1 MKTCLYQ
8 RHVNLGA
15 KMVDFFGWEMPLH
28 YKGIIQEHLTVR
40 QSVGLFDVSHMA
52 RILVEGSE
60 AEPFLDYL
68 CTNQIEGKKDLTATY
83 TVWCSELGTCVDDVI
98 VYKKDQEH
106 FFVIVNASNREKDL
120 EHLKAQSQNFHVQ
133 ITPLFDDGILALQ
146 GPKALSLIDR
156 LFPKMSSLPFMRF
169 LNLSYQGQEVVIS
182 RTGYTGE
189 EGVEM
194 YASSGLI
201 PTLWDRLLEEGMD
214 QGIQP
219 IGLGARDTLRLEKG
233 YALYGHELS
242 EEIYASETVSAWTIK
257 KDKKK
262 FIGSGSLDAL
272 EKSLKK
278 RGEYGIILIDKGVA
292 REGYR
297 VMKNGECIGRVT
309 SGTFSPSLNQSIALV
324 LSDKVLNVGDEVD
337 VEIRQQCVKAKVVN
351 LPFY

>member
-1 MKTCLYQ
+1 MKTCLYE

-15 KMVDFFGWEMPLH
+15 KMVDFFGWQMPLQ
-28 YKGIIQEHLTVR
+28 YQGIIQEHLTVR
-40 QSVGLFDVSHMA
+40 QSLGLFDVSHMA
-52 RILVEGSE
+52 RVLVEGPE

-68 CTNQIEGKKDLTATY
+68 STNQIEGKKDLTATY
-83 TVWCSELGTCVDDVI
+83 TVWCSERGTCVDDVI

-106 FFVIVNASNREKDL
+106 FFVIINASNREKDL
-120 EHLKAQSQNFHVQ
+120 LHLRAQSQNFHVQ
-133 ITPLFDDGILALQ
+133 ITPLFEDGILALQ
-146 GPKALSLIDR
+146 GPQALSLMDR
-156 LFPKMSSLPFMRF
+156 LFPKTSSLPFMRF
-169 LNLSYQGQEVVIS
+169 LNLSYQGQELVIS

-189 EGVEM
+189 EGVEI
-194 YASSGLI
+194 YASSELI
-201 PTLWDRLLEEGMD
+201 SLLWDRLLDEGKD
-214 QGIQP
+214 LGIQP

-242 EEIYASETVSAWTIK
+242 EDIYASETVSAWTIR
-257 KDKKK
+257 KDKKEFMGK
-262 FIGSGSLDAL
+262 QALHAL
-272 EKSLKK
+272 ENSFKK

-324 LSDKVLNVGDEVD
+324 LAEKVLNVGDQVD
-337 VEIRQQCVKAKVVN
+337 IEIRQQYAKAKVVN